1 MKSEEIKALFAQFEQ
16 ASAEY
21 EGVVCWNARELQKLL
36 GYTQWRNFVKTI
48 EKAKEAC
55 KNAGEN
61 VAYHFADVS
70 KTIPMPKGAVK
81 EINDILLTR
90 YACYLIAQNGD
101 SRKEQIAFAQKY
113 FAAQPQ
119 NQRAEI
125 ISQPTINL
133 ETRDLATKIT
143 SEKDLYGINYDAMLR
158 EIIAEVKMTR
168 VVIANRLSAS
178 LTQLYWNIG
187 KRLAAEK
194 LDKGY
199 GGKVVEQLSV
209 DLKSE
214 FPDSEGFSPRSLWD
228 MKRFYEFYT
237 EDSQILPQ
245 PVAESKN
252 KKLPQVVAESDNQI
266 LPQAVAVLP
275 WGHNRLILSKI
286 RNRKE
291 PLYYAEA
298 AIKMGWTRNLLLN
311 FINAD
316 AYRNAKELPKLHNF
330 ETTLP
335 EHLQEQAT
343 EMLKSTYNV
352 GFLGIKHPIKERE
365 LERRLVEK
373 IKLFLLEL
381 GDGFT
386 FIGNQHRLTL
396 NKKEYFV
403 DLLFF
408 NRKIKS
414 LIAIDLKIGAFEPEF
429 VGKMNHYLGL
439 LDDQVKIADE
449 NPSIGIILCA
459 EKDHID
465 VEVALRDFHKPIG
478 VAEYKTIFPE
488 KEIKSMIIRELNK

>member
-16 ASAEY
+16 ASAEI
-21 EGVVCWNARELQKLL
+21 EGVECWSARELQKLL

-61 VAYHFADVS
+61 LAYHFADVS
-70 KTIPMPKGAVK
+70 KMVKIGSGAEK
-81 EINDILLTR
+81 EIDDILLTR

-101 SRKEQIAFAQKY
+101 SRKVQIAFAQKY
-113 FAAQPQ
+113 FAVQPQ
-119 NQRAEI
+119 TQRAEI

-133 ETRDLATKIT
+133 KTRDLSTKIT

-214 FPDSEGFSPRSLWD
+214 FPDNEGFSPRSLWD

-237 EDSQILPQ
+237 EESQILPQ

-252 KKLPQVVAESDNQI
+252 QKLPQAVAESDNQI

-291 PLYYAEA
+291 ALYYAEA
-298 AIKMGWTRNLLLN
+298 AVNMGWTRDLLLN
-311 FINAD
+311 FIKAD
-316 AYRNAKELPKLHNF
+316 TYHNAKELPKLHNF

-343 EMLKSTYNV
+343 E
-352 GFLGIKHPIKERE
+352 I
-365 LERRLVEK
+365 
-373 IKLFLLEL
+373 
-381 GDGFT
+381 
-386 FIGNQHRLTL
+386 L
-396 NKKEYFV
+396 NYFV